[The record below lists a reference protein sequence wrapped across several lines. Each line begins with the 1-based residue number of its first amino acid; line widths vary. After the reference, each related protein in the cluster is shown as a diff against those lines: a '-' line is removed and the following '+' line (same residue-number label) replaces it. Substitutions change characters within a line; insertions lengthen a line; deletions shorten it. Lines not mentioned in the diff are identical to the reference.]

1 MALSLRRALA
11 LACTAAVCLTSLSSR
26 AQGLSVVEML
36 ESYKAG
42 KFSAIVTELE
52 GDIDFKEVLK
62 QLQEQGPVWIEAG
75 GPDER
80 DRRELV
86 AATFALEAA
95 RAGEWR
101 EWKFI
106 WKQPQLCPPPPPDGS
121 PPAKGGCIQPLN
133 VLEWK
138 APPLLIEWACRRMR
152 KDEVPKPIERWWQL
166 AALAV
171 AQRSEDGQFLVGD
184 TSIGLGIGAGEILNP
199 QLEIKHLEHVR
210 KRFPEEMR
218 FMLAEGIARDRFWQD
233 DAMQAYGALSND
245 PVVGGEAMM
254 RMGVMLVRMGRRED
268 ALKYFD
274 RAETLTRDRYVIY
287 LVKYFR
293 GRIAEAQRRNDDAL
307 EAYRAAVAAWP
318 RAQSA
323 TLSLASVLFQ
333 TGRRAEAQELAA
345 AMLEANPRPVDPWR
359 EYVHADN
366 RFWLLLI
373 GKLRTEILK

>member
-1 MALSLRRALA
+1 MTLHLRRVLA
-11 LACTAAVCLTSLSSR
+11 LGCAAVVCLAAVASR
-26 AQGLSVVEML
+26 AQGLSVTGLL

-42 KFSAIVTELE
+42 KFAAVVAELE

-62 QLQEQGPVWIEAG
+62 QLQDQAPAWIDAG
-75 GPDER
+75 GPDDR

-106 WKQPQLCPPPPPDGS
+106 WKQPPLCAPGET
-121 PPAKGGCIQPLN
+121 KGGCVQPLN

-138 APPLLIEWACRRMR
+138 APPLLIEWACRLMR
-152 KDEVPKPIERWWQL
+152 KQDTPRPIERWWQL

-184 TSIGLGIGAGEILNP
+184 TSIGLGVGAGEILNP

-218 FMLAEGIARDRFWQD
+218 FVLAEGIARDRFWRE
-233 DAMQAYGALSND
+233 DAIQAYGALSND

-254 RMGVMLVRMGRRED
+254 RMGVMFVQMGRREE
-268 ALKYFD
+268 ALRQFD
-274 RAETLTRDRYVIY
+274 RAESLTRDRYVIY
-287 LVKYFR
+287 LAKYFR
-293 GRIAEAQRRNDDAL
+293 GRIAEAQQQNDQAL

-323 TLSLASVLFQ
+323 TLSLASLLFQ
-333 TGRRAEAQELAA
+333 AGRRAEAHALTAS
-345 AMLEANPRPVDPWR
+345 MLDANPPPVDPWR

-366 RFWLLLI
+366 RFWPLLI
-373 GKLRTEILK
+373 GKLRGEILK

>member
-1 MALSLRRALA
+1 MLLSLRRTLA
-11 LACTAAVCLTSLSSR
+11 LACAAAVCLTSMSSR
-26 AQGLSVVEML
+26 AHGLSVVEML
-36 ESYKAG
+36 DSYKAG
-42 KFSAIVTELE
+42 KFAAVIAELE
-52 GDIDFKEVLK
+52 GDIDFKELLK
-62 QLQEQGPVWIEAG
+62 QLQDQGPAWIDAG

-80 DRRELV
+80 ERRELV

-95 RAGEWR
+95 RADEWR

-106 WKQPQLCPPPPPDGS
+106 WKQKQICASDAGPLADS
-121 PPAKGGCIQPLN
+121 KGGCINPLG

-138 APPLLIEWACRRMR
+138 APPLLIEWACRRLR
-152 KDEVPKPIERWWQL
+152 KDETPRPIERWWQL

-184 TSIGLGIGAGEILNP
+184 TSIGLGVGSGEILNA

-218 FMLAEGIARDRFWQD
+218 FVLAEGIARDRFWQD
-233 DAMQAYGALSND
+233 DAMQAYGALYND

-268 ALKYFD
+268 ALKHFD
-274 RAETLTRDRYVIY
+274 RAESLTRDRYVIY

-293 GRIAEAQRRNDDAL
+293 GRIAESQRRNDDAL

-323 TLSLASVLFQ
+323 TLALASLLFQ
-333 TGRRAEAQELAA
+333 NGRRAEAQGLAA
-345 AMLEANPRPVDPWR
+345 SILEANEQPIDPWR

-366 RFWLLLI
+366 RFWPQLI
-373 GKLRTEILK
+373 GRLRAEINR

>member
-1 MALSLRRALA
+1 MPLPLRRVLA
-11 LACTAAVCLTSLSSR
+11 LACATAVCLTGLSSR
-26 AQGLSVVEML
+26 ARGLSVVEL
-36 ESYKAG
+36 LDSYKEG
-42 KFSAIVTELE
+42 KFAAVVAELE
-52 GDIDFKEVLK
+52 GDIDFKELLK
-62 QLQEQGPVWIEAG
+62 QLQDQGPAWIDAG
-75 GPDER
+75 GPGER
-80 DRRELV
+80 ERRELV

-95 RAGEWR
+95 RADEWR

-106 WKQPQLCPPPPPDGS
+106 WKQPPICASDAGAGADS
-121 PPAKGGCIQPLN
+121 KGGCINPLS

-152 KDEVPKPIERWWQL
+152 KDETPRPIERWWQL

-184 TSIGLGIGAGEILNP
+184 TSIGLGVGSGEILNA

-233 DAMQAYGALSND
+233 DAMQAYGALYND

-254 RMGVMLVRMGRRED
+254 RMGVMLLQMGRRED
-268 ALKYFD
+268 ALKHFD
-274 RAETLTRDRYVIY
+274 RAESLTRDRYVIY

-293 GRIAEAQRRNDDAL
+293 GRIAESQRNGEEA
-307 EAYRAAVAAWP
+307 EAAYRAAVAAWP

-323 TLSLASVLFQ
+323 TLSLASLLFQ
-333 TGRRAEAQELAA
+333 NGRRAEAQALAA
-345 AMLEANPRPVDPWR
+345 SMLEANPQPIDPMR

-366 RFWLLLI
+366 RFWPLLI

>member
-1 MALSLRRALA
+1 MTMPLRRALA
-11 LACTAAVCLTSLSSR
+11 LACAAAVCLTSLSSR
-26 AQGLSVVEML
+26 AHGLSVVEML

-42 KFSAIVTELE
+42 NFSAVVAELE
-52 GDIDFKEVLK
+52 GDIDFKELLK
-62 QLQEQGPVWIEAG
+62 QLQDQGPAWIEAG
-75 GPDER
+75 GPEDR

-95 RAGEWR
+95 RADEWR
-101 EWKFI
+101 EWKFL
-106 WKQPQLCPPPPPDGS
+106 WKQPPICG
-121 PPAKGGCIQPLN
+121 PADTNAGCIQPLN

-152 KDEVPKPIERWWQL
+152 KEEKPRPIERWWQL

-184 TSIGLGIGAGEILNP
+184 TSIGLGVGAGEILNP

-210 KRFPEEMR
+210 ARFPEEMR
-218 FMLAEGIARDRFWQD
+218 FVLAEGIARDRFWQD
-233 DAMQAYGALSND
+233 DATQAYGALYSD

-254 RMGVMLVRMGRRED
+254 RMGVMLVQMGRRED

-274 RAETLTRDRYVIY
+274 RAELLTRDRYVIY

-293 GRIAEAQRRNDDAL
+293 GRIAESERRNDDAVD
-307 EAYRAAVAAWP
+307 AYRAAVAAWP
-318 RAQSA
+318 GAQSA
-323 TLSLASVLFQ
+323 TLSLASLLFQ
-333 TGRRAEAQELAA
+333 NGRRAEAQELAA
-345 AMLEANPRPVDPWR
+345 SMLEANPRPVDPWR

-366 RFWLLLI
+366 RFWPLLI
-373 GKLRTEILK
+373 GKLRAEILK

>member
-1 MALSLRRALA
+1 
-11 LACTAAVCLTSLSSR
+11 
-26 AQGLSVVEML
+26 ML
-36 ESYKAG
+36 EAYKAG
-42 KFSAIVTELE
+42 KFSATLAALE

-62 QLQEQGPVWIEAG
+62 QLQDQGPAWIDAG
-75 GPDER
+75 GPGER

-101 EWKFI
+101 EWKFL
-106 WKQPQLCPPPPPDGS
+106 WRQPEMCA
-121 PPAKGGCIQPLN
+121 PAETKGGCVQPLN

-138 APPLLIEWACRRMR
+138 APPLLIEWACRRLR
-152 KDEVPKPIERWWQL
+152 EDETPKPIERWWQL

-184 TSIGLGIGAGEILNP
+184 TSIGLGVGAGEILNP

-218 FMLAEGIARDRFWQD
+218 FVLAEGIARDRFWKD
-233 DAMQAYGALSND
+233 DATQAYSALYND
-245 PVVGGEAMM
+245 AVVGGEAMM
-254 RMGVMLVRMGRRED
+254 RMGVMLFQMNRTAD
-268 ALKYFD
+268 ALQHFD
-274 RAETLTRDRYVIY
+274 RAESLTRDRYVIY

-293 GRIAEAQRRNDDAL
+293 GRIAESQRRTEDAVS
-307 EAYRAAVAAWP
+307 AYRGAVAAWP

-323 TLSLASVLFQ
+323 TLSLASLLFQ
-333 TGRRAEAQELAA
+333 NGRRAEAQELAA
-345 AMLEANPRPVDPWR
+345 SMLEANPQPIDPWR

-366 RFWLLLI
+366 RFWPLLI
-373 GKLRTEILK
+373 GKLRAEILK

>member
-1 MALSLRRALA
+1 MLLSLRRTLA
-11 LACTAAVCLTSLSSR
+11 LACAAAVCLTSMSSR
-26 AQGLSVVEML
+26 AHGLSVVEML
-36 ESYKAG
+36 DSYKAG
-42 KFSAIVTELE
+42 KFAAVVAELE
-52 GDIDFKEVLK
+52 GDIDFKDLLK
-62 QLQEQGPVWIEAG
+62 QLQDQGPAWIDAG

-80 DRRELV
+80 ERRELV

-95 RAGEWR
+95 RADEWR

-106 WKQPQLCPPPPPDGS
+106 WKQKQICASDAGPLADS
-121 PPAKGGCIQPLN
+121 KGGCINPLG

-138 APPLLIEWACRRMR
+138 APPLLIEWACRRLR
-152 KDEVPKPIERWWQL
+152 KDETPRPIERWWQL

-184 TSIGLGIGAGEILNP
+184 TSIGLGVGSGEILNA

-218 FMLAEGIARDRFWQD
+218 FVLAEGIARDRFWQD
-233 DAMQAYGALSND
+233 DAMQAYGALYND

-268 ALKYFD
+268 ALKHFD
-274 RAETLTRDRYVIY
+274 RAESLTRDRYVIY

-293 GRIAEAQRRNDDAL
+293 GRIAESQRRNDDAL

-323 TLSLASVLFQ
+323 TLALASLLFQ
-333 TGRRAEAQELAA
+333 NGRRAEAQGLAA
-345 AMLEANPRPVDPWR
+345 AMLEANPQPIDPWK

-366 RFWLLLI
+366 RFWPLLV
-373 GKLRTEILK
+373 GKLRAEILK